1 MNLIQIL
8 MTPSEVMNIILLC
21 IFGFLEAFLYEKF
34 FTGLL
39 FFKPSRQQS
48 IIYILSA
55 SIIAI
60 LTNAFLREPFRYL
73 VNLISFFLFMKFL
86 FKQNFKNSCLA
97 ILSTYLSIF
106 ISAYISQIIMIKL
119 FGINSNDILNIPLY
133 HFITSL
139 LIYIIFSIIYLLI
152 KHRNILISYLKPS
165 LKNTLI
171 INLILGIVMIFIL
184 AYIFSIYRD
193 SFPIAIKL
201 VTLGCLILYFLISMY
216 SLIRTNKLE
225 QTTKDLETEKIYNQ
239 TLTLLH
245 DNIRCFKHDFDNI
258 VQILGG
264 YIDLGDMEGLKNYYK
279 SLLEDCKLTNNLN
292 VLNPQ
297 TINNPSIYSLLNNK
311 YYKAANDGV
320 TMNFEIFSDLSKINT
335 NIYELSRILGIL
347 LDNAIEAARE
357 TDEKIINI
365 IIRSDVKKQIFI
377 IENSCIDNNISTTK
391 IFEKGYSTKE
401 KNSGIGLWKVHKIL
415 SKNTD
420 IDLFTTVKNN
430 KFTQELSVFYS
441 LKKR

>member
-21 IFGFLEAFLYEKF
+21 IFAILESFLFQFF
-34 FTGLL
+34 FTRLL
-39 FFKPSRQQS
+39 HIKASKKQTIVYISFAS
-48 IIYILSA
+48 IIGILTNKYLNGPISYFINLLCFFIYMIIIYKQNIKN
-55 SIIAI
+55 SSIAI
-60 LTNAFLREPFRYL
+60 LTTY
-73 VNLISFFLFMKFL
+73 
-86 FKQNFKNSCLA
+86 
-97 ILSTYLSIF
+97 ILIF
-106 ISAYISQIIMIKL
+106 ISAYLSQIFLSILLKITPT
-119 FGINSNDILNIPLY
+119 DILNIPIY
-133 HFITSL
+133 HILTSL
-139 LIYIIFSIIYLLI
+139 LLYSLFSIFYLLI
-152 KHRNILISYLKPS
+152 IQLSRIISTKKPQLKLS
-165 LKNTLI
+165 I
-171 INLILGIVMIFIL
+171 IVNLILGIVVILIQSVIFALQKDTLSSNLKLIIL
-184 AYIFSIYRD
+184 S
-193 SFPIAIKL
+193 SL
-201 VTLGCLILYFLISMY
+201 LTYFLISMY
-216 SLIRTNKLE
+216 SLFRTNKLE
-225 QTTKDLETEKIYNQ
+225 QTSQDLEKEKIYNK
-239 TLTLLH
+239 TLSILH

-264 YIDLGDMEGLKNYYK
+264 YIDLNDMNGLKRYYK
-279 SLLEDCKLTNNLN
+279 SLLEECKLTNNLN

-347 LDNAIEAARE
+347 LDNSIEAARE
-357 TDEKIINI
+357 TDEKVINI
-365 IIRSDVKKQIFI
+365 IIRSDAKKQIFI

-401 KNSGIGLWKVHKIL
+401 NNSGIGLWKVHKIL
-415 SKNTD
+415 AKNTD

-441 LKKR
+441 